1 MTIQELSKYYDIQT
15 ALEKDREVYDNL
27 RQKAGPASPQL
38 TGMPYVSGVRDKVGD
53 LAVELAD
60 MEDRIEYLEAQAQT
74 ERLKVEAY
82 CRSIMDARI
91 YLIFRL
97 RFVRCLT
104 WAEIAGKLGKCY
116 TENGVSRM
124 VYNYLSTH

>member
-38 TGMPYVSGVRDKVGD
+38 TGMPHVSGVRYKVGD

-60 MEDRIEYLEAQAQT
+60 MEDRIQYLEAQAQT

-82 CRSIMDARI
+82 CRSIMDARL

>member
-1 MTIQELSKYYDIQT
+1 MTVQELSRYLT
-15 ALEKDREVYDNL
+15 L
-27 RQKAGPASPQL
+27 RKQIDEDKEIYENMCQKMGPASPSL
-38 TGMPYVSGVRDKVGD
+38 SGMPHTPGVRDKVGD
-53 LAVELAD
+53 LAADLAD
-60 MEDRIEYLEAQAQT
+60 MEDRIQYLEAQAQT

-82 CRSIMDARI
+82 CRIIMDARL

>member
-1 MTIQELSKYYDIQT
+1 
-15 ALEKDREVYDNL
+15 
-27 RQKAGPASPQL
+27 
-38 TGMPYVSGVRDKVGD
+38 MPHVSGVRDKVGD

-60 MEDRIEYLEAQAQT
+60 MEDRIQYLEAQAQT

-82 CRSIMDARI
+82 CRSIMDARL

-124 VYNYLSTH
+124 VYNYLSAH

>member
-1 MTIQELSKYYDIQT
+1 MNATILHES
-15 ALEKDREVYDNL
+15 R
-27 RQKAGPASPQL
+27 G
-38 TGMPYVSGVRDKVGD
+38 
-53 LAVELAD
+53 
-60 MEDRIEYLEAQAQT
+60 RI
-74 ERLKVEAY
+74 R
-82 CRSIMDARI
+82 
-91 YLIFRL
+91 FRL

>member
-15 ALEKDREVYDNL
+15 ALEKDQEVYDNL
-27 RQKAGPASPQL
+27 RQKVGPASPQL
-38 TGMPYVSGVRDKVGD
+38 TGMPHVSGVRDKVGD

-60 MEDRIEYLEAQAQT
+60 MEDRIQYLEAQAQT

-82 CRSIMDARI
+82 CRSIMDARL

>member
-1 MTIQELSKYYDIQT
+1 MTVQELSRYLT
-15 ALEKDREVYDNL
+15 L
-27 RQKAGPASPQL
+27 RKQIDEDKEIYENMCQKMGPASPSL
-38 TGMPYVSGVRDKVGD
+38 SGMPHTPGVRDKVGD

-60 MEDRIEYLEAQAQT
+60 MEDRIQYLEAQAQT

-82 CRSIMDARI
+82 CRSIMDARL